1 MPITVDD
8 AGPSAYARV
17 STHGLTPRALG
28 VPEGHL
34 RPPRQGSSRSAQRR
48 QLNAPGNT
56 LYVAVAGAHLA
67 AEVVVVVHASCSY
80 PQWLVTKLPLEHSRL
95 ARCFAPSELPWA
107 EPPLVH
113 PTIPYTSNSPSP
125 PSAFPGPGVDNAT
138 CGFSPA
144 TPCASIPYAVNGIGP
159 YVLPATS
166 MLTVIV
172 GPGLYGATS
181 CGAYGLRPLNITG
194 AGSGATI
201 IDCAGTNRM
210 LFAFSVT
217 FVSGLTVRRGLAVVT
232 GSGSNGVAVD
242 GGGAI
247 AILWSAA
254 NTPPGGRQILL
265 LFESLPC
272 AMDVRVRFV
281 CSVLTPVPAVAPR
294 GVGHF
299 QTVLLMLRTC
309 VFCRCGRGSHQ

>member
-1 MPITVDD
+1 M
-8 AGPSAYARV
+8 
-17 STHGLTPRALG
+17 
-28 VPEGHL
+28 
-34 RPPRQGSSRSAQRR
+34 
-48 QLNAPGNT
+48 
-56 LYVAVAGAHLA
+56 
-67 AEVVVVVHASCSY
+67 
-80 PQWLVTKLPLEHSRL
+80 
-95 ARCFAPSELPWA
+95 
-107 EPPLVH
+107 
-113 PTIPYTSNSPSP
+113 
-125 PSAFPGPGVDNAT
+125 DNAT

-232 GSGSNGVAVD
+232 GSGANGVAVD

-254 NTPPGGRQILL
+254 NTPPGGTVGGRSCYYFLK
-265 LFESLPC
+265 
-272 AMDVRVRFV
+272 V
-281 CSVLTPVPAVAPR
+281 CPARWMRGSVL
-294 GVGHF
+294 
-299 QTVLLMLRTC
+299 C
-309 VFCRCGRGSHQ
+309 VRYIPLSLQ